1 MRFKFTYKPKKLEVI
16 IIGYLLFLL
25 IVILSQNKLF
35 IILSLMVFDKV
46 LLSQLRFQGYFGIE
60 LLSVPVILIAVT
72 QGPLVAF
79 LIGTF
84 GIPLLDV
91 LRWILAPP
99 IHPTHPPLIP
109 SINSLLYGSMGALA
123 AFMYPSFD
131 LVTVVLATSILG
143 DALHG
148 IAMVYFYREAPNP
161 VSYVI
166 NIVQNYFIIQL
177 LIVIGFVKFLGIV

>member
-1 MRFKFTYKPKKLEVI
+1 MKLNFKLKKLEII

-25 IVILSQNKLF
+25 LTILSQNKFLV
-35 IILSLMVFDKV
+35 ILSLMVFDKV
-46 LLSQLRFQGYFGIE
+46 LLSQLRVQGYFGIE
-60 LLSVPVILIAVT
+60 LLSVPIILIAVT

-79 LIGTF
+79 LFGTF

-99 IHPTHPPLIP
+99 IHPTSPPFIP
-109 SINSLLYGSMGALA
+109 SISSLLYGSMGALA
-123 AFMYPSFD
+123 AFMHPSFD
-131 LVTVVLATSILG
+131 LIAIVLTTSILG

-148 IAMVYFYREAPNP
+148 IGMLFMGQPPNP

-166 NIVQNYFIIQL
+166 NIVQNYFIMNLFIA
-177 LIVIGFVKFLGIV
+177 IGFVKFLGIV

>member
-1 MRFKFTYKPKKLEVI
+1 MKFKLKKLEVI
-16 IIGYLLFLL
+16 ILGYLLFLL
-25 IVILSQNKLF
+25 LVILSQNKFL
-35 IILSLMVFDKV
+35 IILSLAVFDKV

-79 LIGTF
+79 LFGTF

-91 LRWILAPP
+91 LRWLLAPP
-99 IHPTHPPLIP
+99 IEPSSPPIIP
-109 SINSLLYGSMGALA
+109 SISSVIYGSMGALA

-131 LVTVVLATSILG
+131 MIVIVLATSIIG

-148 IAMVYFYREAPNP
+148 IGMLYIGQPPNP

-166 NIVQNYFIIQL
+166 NIVQNYFIMQ
-177 LIVIGFVKFLGIV
+177 VFVAIGFVKFLGIG